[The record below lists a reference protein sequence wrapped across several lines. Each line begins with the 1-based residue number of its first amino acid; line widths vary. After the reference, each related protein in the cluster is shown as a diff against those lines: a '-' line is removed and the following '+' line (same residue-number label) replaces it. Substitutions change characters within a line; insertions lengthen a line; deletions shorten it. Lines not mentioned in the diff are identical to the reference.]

1 MTREHC
7 SETSLHVSNT
17 INFSVNSTPASILF
31 KTCSKNCQIAIF
43 KMSRGGATTNIDEV
57 ETVSVTETVGDI
69 VNVQI
74 NLILTNR

>member
-31 KTCSKNCQIAIF
+31 KTCSKNCQIVIF
-43 KMSRGGATTNIDEV
+43 KMSRGGATTNIDEI
-57 ETVSVTETVGDI
+57 EAVSVTETVGDN

-74 NLILTNR
+74 NLNK

>member
-1 MTREHC
+1 M
-7 SETSLHVSNT
+7 SDP
-17 INFSVNSTPASILF
+17 INFSVNPTPASILF
-31 KTCSKNCQIAIF
+31 KTCSKNCQTAIF

-74 NLILTNR
+74 NSIYCIVIKCLNVGHCFD